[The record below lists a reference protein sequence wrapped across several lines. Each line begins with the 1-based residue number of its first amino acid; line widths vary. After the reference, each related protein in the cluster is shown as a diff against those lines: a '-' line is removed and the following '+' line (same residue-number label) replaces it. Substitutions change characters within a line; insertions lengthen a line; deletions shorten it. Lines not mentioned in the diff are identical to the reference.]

1 MKVIQ
6 GALAIAAA
14 AVFAP
19 AYALDMTL
27 DFSGDICG
35 VAGDSACLSGS
46 QIGQNYGDVAG
57 VLDVAHRSIRVSDDT
72 TYEEFLKYWDAS
84 YSDLTGVAWGGA
96 DASNYR
102 SEISFTATPGGI
114 VTLEGFDFGDYG
126 NRNYG
131 SSVQI
136 YDGSDN
142 LLWDGGSFDP
152 GVSATHFA
160 PPGISGNKLVLR
172 WGPDGYNVGI
182 DNIQVN
188 VSAVPEPQTW
198 AMLAGGLLALAT
210 IARRRRG

>member
-19 AYALDMTL
+19 AHALDTTL
-27 DFSGDICG
+27 DFSGMICG
-35 VAGDSACLSGS
+35 VAGDEACFNYS

-57 VLDVAHRSIRVSDDT
+57 VLDVAYRSIRTSDDT
-72 TYEEFLKYWDAS
+72 TYEDFLKYWSAG
-84 YSDLTGVAWGGA
+84 YSGLTAVAWGGA
-96 DASNYR
+96 DVSNYR
-102 SEISFTATPGGI
+102 SEISFIAGAGRV
-114 VTLEGFDFGDYG
+114 VTLEGFDFGDYLDSS
-126 NRNYG
+126 NNG

-142 LLWDGGSFDP
+142 LLWDGGSFNP
-152 GVSATHFA
+152 GGSAMHFA
-160 PPGISGNKLVLR
+160 PDVSGAKLVLR

>member
-1 MKVIQ
+1 MKGIQ

-19 AYALDMTL
+19 AHALDTTL

-35 VAGDSACLSGS
+35 VAGNEVCGNYS

-57 VLDVAHRSIRVSDDT
+57 VLDVAYRSIRTSDNT
-72 TYEEFLKYWDAS
+72 TYEEYLKFWS
-84 YSDLTGVAWGGA
+84 TGYSGLTGVAWGGV
-96 DASNYR
+96 NQTGYR
-102 SEISFTATPGGI
+102 SEISFSALGGQV
-114 VTLEGFDFGDYG
+114 VTLDGFDFGDYQ

-142 LLWDGGSFDP
+142 LLWDGGSFNPD
-152 GVSATHFA
+152 VTATHFA
-160 PPGISGNKLVLR
+160 PGISGNKLVLR
-172 WGPDGYNVGI
+172 WGPDGYDVGI
-182 DNIQVN
+182 DNIQVT
-188 VSAVPEPQTW
+188 VSAVPEPQAW
-198 AMLAGGLLALAT
+198 AMAAAGLLALAT

>member
-19 AYALDMTL
+19 AYALDTTL
-27 DFSGDICG
+27 DFSGNICG
-35 VAGDSACLSGS
+35 VAGDEACFNYS

-57 VLDVAHRSIRVSDDT
+57 VLDVAYRSIKTSDNT
-72 TYEEFLKYWDAS
+72 TYEEFLKYWS
-84 YSDLTGVAWGGA
+84 TGYSGLTGVAWGGA
-96 DASNYR
+96 DVYSYR
-102 SEISFTATPGGI
+102 SEISFIAGAGRV
-114 VTLEGFDFGDYG
+114 VTLEGFDFGDYTD
-126 NRNYG
+126 RNGG
-131 SSVQI
+131 SSVRI
-136 YDGSDN
+136 YDGNDN

-152 GVSATHFA
+152 GVTATHFA
-160 PPGISGNKLVLR
+160 PDVSGAKLVLR
-172 WGPDGYNVGI
+172 WGPDGYDVGI